1 MHEQES
7 MLNTEEILTIISDSI
22 RKMVTEDYQIGNI
35 DSYLIKRLLSIVYRR
50 IGDDFESY
58 PILFE
63 LEIRLFKVI
72 GWDNMK
78 CCQYL
83 FKHNANLYADILSL
97 VYKKDD
103 GNSDDILDS
112 DKFMHFYTLE
122 RDIKFCPG
130 EENGSINKEVLNEWL
145 STFSNRLEYQG
156 QCFLFCKKIGKLFAC
171 SPIGVDDV
179 FPHELIREKIEEIGN
194 DELINAFA
202 DSIIYGRGVYNLTG
216 GKEEYKL
223 GQKYGELSRKFSIRY
238 PKTSKIFNIISR
250 SFFYESEHER
260 RIAENDIY

>member
-1 MHEQES
+1 MYKQES
-7 MLNTEEILTIISDSI
+7 ILNTEEILTIISDST
-22 RKMVTEDYQIGNI
+22 RKMVTENHQIGDNE
-35 DSYLIKRLLSIVYRR
+35 SYLIKRLLSIVYRR
-50 IGDDFESY
+50 IGNDFESY

-63 LEIRLFKVI
+63 LEMRLFKVI
-72 GWDNMK
+72 EWDNMK

-112 DKFMHFYTLE
+112 DKCMHFYTLE

-130 EENGSINKEVLNEWL
+130 EENGSINKDVLNEWL
-145 STFSNRLEYQG
+145 STFSNKLEYQG
-156 QCFLFCKKIGKLFAC
+156 QCSLFYKKIGKLFAC

-179 FPHELIREKIEEIGN
+179 FQHELIREKIEEIGN

-202 DSIIYGRGVYNLTG
+202 DSIIYGRGVYNVTG
-216 GKEEYKL
+216 GKDEYKL

-238 PKTSKIFNIISR
+238 PKTSKIFNNISK
-250 SFFYESEHER
+250 SYLNESEHER
-260 RIAENDIY
+260 QLAENIVF